1 MRSRNVVHT
10 AIALTAFVV
19 LPRLA
24 RAQDEAPPAGD
35 ATADASGDEDYGE
48 GPDPSRPPPKGK
60 GVVWGVLTDTKLG
73 EPLIEAQVTV
83 VGTKYKTIT
92 DLDGRYRL
100 ELPPGSYN
108 LRFFY
113 ELHRPGRLDGVQVTA
128 GNVSKADFQLV
139 PDEKAEDV
147 VEVEAEV
154 DRTGVEGQNLARK
167 QAAAV
172 GDAVGRAE
180 IAKTPD
186 KTAAEAAK
194 RVVGATIV
202 DNRFVYVR
210 GLGERYTNSLLNG
223 APLPSPEPDRQTVP
237 LDLFPALV
245 LDNITIA
252 KTFTPDMPGDFAG
265 GSVRI
270 QTRELPRETLLQAS
284 ASMGYNTKST
294 FRDRLSYRGG
304 RMDWLG
310 IDDGTRALP
319 GGLPSYKLSK
329 GVVKPNGDFVLDPEL
344 HTWGQKFNSYMSTQR
359 AFTPPNFGASV
370 VVGDSFRTGKRSAL
384 GTMLAVSYGRS
395 FQIIDDERL
404 GKFAFNPNGGIKNL
418 LPLRSERGIDSVKWG
433 AFGSVSYKFDE
444 NNQLSL
450 VGLHSRASDDTAR
463 ELEGRDENRG
473 ADIHVTRLQF
483 ASRALYFGQLRGEH
497 TFVDLDKAQLDW
509 NLALSRA
516 TRDEP
521 DTRDV
526 AYTKDSSLG
535 GWTYRDG
542 AESGS
547 HFFAKQHEN
556 TVGGGLDFTQPL
568 DKSTNPTKLKLGGLV
583 NLRSR
588 EFEARRYAF
597 RTTSGT
603 DQNTYFCSGLE
614 YDTSCPDRLF
624 TPGNVDSGAILL
636 DESTRGTDKFTSNL
650 NVYAGYLMTD
660 AKITRD
666 LRAIVGERLEVTRQS
681 IDTHTVDGLTEVSP
695 RLRSTDMLPSA
706 SLVFAATKDSNLRIG
721 VSRTVARPQLK
732 EIAPVRTSPYYGA
745 LPEEGNPDLKMSKIA
760 NGDLRFE
767 YFPTLREV
775 MAMSFFV
782 KDFDKPIERVV
793 KSSGS
798 GDGVITYQNADGATL
813 IGLELEARKN
823 LEFLT
828 KALSDFDVI
837 ANFTAARSRVQL
849 DKNDQVG
856 FVTNTSRPLANQSP
870 WVINVALDYEN
881 HDSSTSGRILYNVFG
896 PRISAVGTQG
906 LPDVYEQP
914 RHQLDFS
921 AGQGIGKHFE
931 VKFTATNLLNAPY
944 NFTQGKDAR
953 DDNIVQKYTIG
964 STFSLGASYTY

>member
-1 MRSRNVVHT
+1 M
-10 AIALTAFVV
+10 
-19 LPRLA
+19 
-24 RAQDEAPPAGD
+24 
-35 ATADASGDEDYGE
+35 
-48 GPDPSRPPPKGK
+48 
-60 GVVWGVLTDTKLG
+60 WGVLTDTKLG
-73 EPLIEAQVTV
+73 EPLIEASVSV
-83 VGTKYKTIT
+83 VGTKIKTIT

-113 ELHRPGRLDGVQVTA
+113 ELHRPGRVDGVHVTA
-128 GNVSKADFQLV
+128 GQVVKIDSQLV

-270 QTRELPRETLLQAS
+270 QTRELPHETLLQAS
-284 ASMGYNTKST
+284 ASLGYNTNAT
-294 FRDRLSYRGG
+294 FRDRLSYRGSST
-304 RMDWLG
+304 DWLG
-310 IDDGTRALP
+310 IDGGTRALP
-319 GGLPSYKLSK
+319 DGLPGYKLSK
-329 GVVKPNGDFVLDPEL
+329 GVQKPDGSFVLNPEL
-344 HTWGQKFNSYMSTQR
+344 RGWGQKLNSYMSTER

-370 VVGDSFRTGKRSAL
+370 VVGDSFRLSKHSAL
-384 GTMLAVSYGRS
+384 GTMLAVTYGRS
-395 FQIIDDERL
+395 YELIDDEKRGL
-404 GKFAFNPNGGIKNL
+404 FSFAPTGGLKNDL
-418 LPLRSERGIDSVKWG
+418 ALRSERGIDKVKWG
-433 AFGSVSYKFDE
+433 TFGSVSYKLDQH
-444 NNQLSL
+444 NQISL

-463 ELEGRDENRG
+463 ELTGLDESRG
-473 ADIHVTRLQF
+473 PIHITRLQF
-483 ASRALYFGQLRGEH
+483 ESRALYFGQLRGEH
-497 TFVDLDKAQLDW
+497 TFADLGNAELDW
-509 NLALSRA
+509 NFALSRA

-526 AYTKDSSLG
+526 AYTLSSGDG

-542 AESGS
+542 PESGS
-547 HFFAKQHEN
+547 HYFATQHEN

-568 DKSTNPTKLKLGGLV
+568 DNRKNPTKLKMGGLV

-588 EFEARRYAF
+588 EFEARRFAF
-597 RTTSGT
+597 ST
-603 DQNTYFCSGLE
+603 NTRDSSNAPIDPNVYVCSGLE

-624 TPGNVDSGAILL
+624 TPANIDNDVLQLEEG
-636 DESTRGTDKFTSNL
+636 TRGTDRFSSTL
-650 NVYAGYLMTD
+650 DVYAGYLMTD
-660 AKITRD
+660 ARLTRD
-666 LRAIVGERLEVTRQS
+666 LRFIVGERVEVTRQTV
-681 IDTHTVDGLTEVSP
+681 DTRTVDGLREVQP
-695 RLRSTDMLPSA
+695 RLRSTDMLPAA
-706 SLVFAATKDSNLRIG
+706 SLVYAATDQSNLRFG
-721 VSRTVARPQLK
+721 VSRTVARPQLR
-732 EIAPVRTSPYYGA
+732 EISPVRTVPYYGA
-745 LPEEGNPDLKMSKIA
+745 RPEEGNPELEMSRIV

-782 KDFDKPIERVV
+782 KKFEKPIERIVL
-793 KSSGS
+793 SSGNL
-798 GDGVITYQNADGATL
+798 GVQTYQNADGATL
-813 IGLELEARKN
+813 IGVELEARKN
-823 LEFLT
+823 LSFLA
-828 KALSDFDVI
+828 KMLADFDVI

-849 DKNDQVG
+849 SDQG
-856 FVTNTSRPLANQSP
+856 QLGYVTNKSRPLANQAP
-870 WVINVALDYEN
+870 WVINVALDYSN
-881 HDSSTSGRILYNVFG
+881 TTTHTSARILYNVFG
-896 PRISAVGTQG
+896 PRISTVGTEG
-906 LPDVYEQP
+906 RPDEYEQP

-921 AGQGIGKHFE
+921 AGQELGKHFE
-931 VKFTATNLLNAPY
+931 VKLTATNLLNAPY
-944 NFTQGKDAR
+944 NFTQGKEAR
-953 DDNIVQKYTIG
+953 DDNIVQKYTVG